1 MAKHT
6 IGTFSLERYR
16 YRYGGLKSAWAN
28 SCDRKLVWYEDE
40 EPNILHI
47 GDTNF
52 ACSADWLDH
61 SKHEAAYLRWY
72 KLIHKH
78 LPPEVPD
85 TPIVDGKPTPL
96 HIHISSDTPD
106 YSPDSL
112 DTRYFA
118 MVAVTPDGVKCQN
131 IGSINTMDA
140 YSVRKGL
147 KYIIAELERRYP
159 AIDRIERLQQL
170 LSDFSSDTQDSD
182 TDADTESQDTDTKP
196 HFEVEIGGK
205 Q

>member
-6 IGTFSLERYR
+6 IGTFSLARYR
-16 YRYGGLKSAWAN
+16 RSGFKFDWAN
-28 SCDRKLVWYEDE
+28 ECNNLPVWYTDE
-40 EPNILHI
+40 EPNILHV

-78 LPPEVPD
+78 NPAPAPD
-85 TPIVDGKPTPL
+85 TPYTPIVDGKPTPL
-96 HIHISSDTPD
+96 HIRISSDTPD

-131 IGSINTMDA
+131 IGSINSMDA

-147 KYIIAELERRYP
+147 KLIIADLEQRYP

-170 LSDFSSDTQDSD
+170 LSDFGHDTSAADSD
-182 TDADTESQDTDTKP
+182 TDNNDTKP
-196 HFEVEIGGK
+196 TSRWR
-205 Q
+205 

>member
-6 IGTFSLERYR
+6 IGVFSPTAYR
-16 YRYGGLKSAWAN
+16 RGGFKSDWAN
-28 SCDRKLVWYEDE
+28 TCSG
-40 EPNILHI
+40 EPDILRI

-61 SKHEAAYLRWY
+61 SKHEDAYLQWY
-72 KLIHKH
+72 TLVHKH
-78 LPPEVPD
+78 NPPEVPDTPD

-96 HIHISSDTPD
+96 HIRISSDTPD

-118 MVAVTPDGVKCQN
+118 MVAVTPDGVRCQN

-140 YSVRKGL
+140 YSVRRGL
-147 KYIIAELERRYP
+147 RLIIAELEL
-159 AIDRIERLQQL
+159 ERLQQL
-170 LSDFSSDTQDSD
+170 LSDFGHDSD
-182 TDADTESQDTDTKP
+182 ADSDPQDTWR
-196 HFEVEIGGK
+196 
-205 Q
+205 